1 MKPKKDYQN
10 KQEINT
16 ENYLTKKSVKK
27 KENMEEID
35 IKVCLKKLI
44 KRLKIYQKSYFKE
57 KNQQKKIFIFSFLH
71 GIKIEQKVLIFAKQ
85 CINRNSLKIVLIK
98 IKMY

>member
-1 MKPKKDYQN
+1 MKPKKDYEN

-27 KENMEEID
+27 KEDMEEMD
-35 IKVCLKKLI
+35 IKVCLKKLM

-57 KNQQKKIFIFSFLH
+57 KKSTEKNIYLFFFTWYKNR
-71 GIKIEQKVLIFAKQ
+71 AK
-85 CINRNSLKIVLIK
+85 SLNFC
-98 IKMY
+98 

>member
-1 MKPKKDYQN
+1 MKPKKDYEN

-16 ENYLTKKSVKK
+16 ENYLTKKNVKK

-57 KNQQKKIFIFSFLH
+57 KNQQKKIYLFFSTWY
-71 GIKIEQKVLIFAKQ
+71 KIRAK
-85 CINRNSLKIVLIK
+85 SLNFC
-98 IKMY
+98 

>member
-1 MKPKKDYQN
+1 MSEEINKKAKNIPKK
-10 KQEINT
+10 
-16 ENYLTKKSVKK
+16 L
-27 KENMEEID
+27 
-35 IKVCLKKLI
+35 
-44 KRLKIYQKSYFKE
+44 FKE

>member
-1 MKPKKDYQN
+1 
-10 KQEINT
+10 
-16 ENYLTKKSVKK
+16 
-27 KENMEEID
+27 MEEID

-44 KRLKIYQKSYFKE
+44 KRLKIYQKSYFKA

-71 GIKIEQKVLIFAKQ
+71 GIKIEQKVLIFAKK